1 MTSFQTDYTP
11 NGNYS
16 TFRDGTMT
24 QYKISMTFQE
34 LDPVFNDD
42 YDALDND
49 EAGGIGVGGP
59 LSIDNIEDKAGIGY

>member
-42 YDALDND
+42 YDALDDGEQFN
-49 EAGGIGVGGP
+49 AGFGP
-59 LSIDNIEDKAGIGY
+59 LANATQTDAAGIGY

>member
-24 QYKISMTFQE
+24 QYKISMSFSE
-34 LDPVFNDD
+34 LDPIFNDD
-42 YDALDND
+42 YDALDD
-49 EAGGIGVGGP
+49 ADQFTLDSFSETPKDTQTDA
-59 LSIDNIEDKAGIGY
+59 AGIGY